1 MWDELEVKFKTLL
14 PGNPPKVLAE
24 LPSRPMAT
32 AQVAVAEVPLGDDQ
46 SSEALSQGWV
56 VFRNRNARGYQ
67 GETLI
72 THLLAVFMVATR
84 TDRVTALEVGVPMRR
99 DLLEYLL
106 PKHILTH
113 WQNKEWLREMRTDA
127 NRLVLTK
134 TGVDVCRGWVGLG
147 NWRPQGG
154 VQPLP
159 EPRIEAF
166 RGTILRG
173 PELRGSDQ
181 FERKVFS

>member
-1 MWDELEVKFKTLL
+1 
-14 PGNPPKVLAE
+14 
-24 LPSRPMAT
+24 
-32 AQVAVAEVPLGDDQ
+32 
-46 SSEALSQGWV
+46 
-56 VFRNRNARGYQ
+56 
-67 GETLI
+67 
-72 THLLAVFMVATR
+72 
-84 TDRVTALEVGVPMRR
+84 MRR

-134 TGVDVCRGWVGLG
+134 TGVDVCRGWIGLG

-173 PELRGSDQ
+173 PELRESDQ
-181 FERKVFS
+181 FERKMFS